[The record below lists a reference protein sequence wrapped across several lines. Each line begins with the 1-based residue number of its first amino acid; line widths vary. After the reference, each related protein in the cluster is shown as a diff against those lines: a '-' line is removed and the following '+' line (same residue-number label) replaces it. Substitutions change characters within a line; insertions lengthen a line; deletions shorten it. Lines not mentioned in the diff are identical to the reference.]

1 MKNLIYFCNDT
12 HSFLH
17 FRKDLLISA
26 KKKYN
31 IEAILPKS
39 DLNEEIEKLGIKI
52 HEVKYYRHF
61 SIISDLN
68 LLYNLFKIFY
78 KKKFDIIHT
87 ITIKPNIY
95 GIIIAYLFNIKI
107 RIILVT
113 GAGPIF
119 NKSKKLI
126 GNLRKKIALFLYKIS
141 FKLCTK
147 AIFQNQDDINEF
159 VDLKLINKFKTV
171 LIQGSGVN
179 KNYFNE
185 QNIDTNKLNIIK
197 KKYFLNN
204 KIIILM
210 VARMIKSKGVLKFM
224 KSSKLSTKSNIK
236 FILIAP
242 NENDYFKKEKISNEE
257 IKKYINKNLLIINDY
272 VSDIRPFIF
281 LSKICVLPTSY
292 REGIPRFLIESLAY
306 SKPLIVSKRPGC
318 KEVVKEGINGY
329 FLDETDNINY
339 LINKILS
346 NHNHYNRLCKNSF
359 KYFIDRFESEI
370 IVNKTIK
377 MYEKS

>member
-1 MKNLIYFCNDT
+1 MKNLIYFCNDS

-17 FRKDLLISA
+17 FRKDLLVSA
-26 KKKYN
+26 KKKYK
-31 IEAILPKS
+31 IDAILPKS
-39 DLNEEIEKLGIKI
+39 DLNKDIEKLGIEI

-78 KKKFDIIHT
+78 KKKFDIIQT

-107 RIILVT
+107 RIMLIT

-119 NKSKKLI
+119 NKSDKLI
-126 GNLRKKIALFLYKIS
+126 GNLRKKIALFLFKIS

-159 VDLKLINKFKTV
+159 VDLKLINKFKAV
-171 LIQGSGVN
+171 LILGSGVN
-179 KNYFNE
+179 KNYFSE
-185 QNIDTNKLNIIK
+185 QNIDPNTLNIIR

-204 KIIILM
+204 KVIILM
-210 VARMIKSKGVLKFM
+210 VARMIKSKGVLEFM
-224 KSSKLSTKSNIK
+224 ESSKLSTESNIK

-242 NENDYFKKEKISNEE
+242 KENNYFKKEKITNEE
-257 IKKYINKNLLIINDY
+257 IEKYNNKNLLIINDY
-272 VSDIRPFIF
+272 ISDIRPFIF
-281 LSKICVLPTSY
+281 LSKICVLPTNY

-306 SKPLIVSKRPGC
+306 SKPLIVSKKPGC

-329 FLDETDNINY
+329 FLNKNCNINY

-346 NHNHYNRLCKNSF
+346 NHSHYNTLCKNSY
-359 KYFIDRFESEI
+359 KYFINKFESEI